1 MKKETIF
8 AATFL
13 LFILTSCA
21 EKEPE
26 IWTPH
31 PEAFMIPEDGCIE
44 LEEYDR
50 ITDSDVPS
58 KIIVG
63 NKTFVPPPITKGN
76 IFNYSVYNDEEYF
89 RIIFFSEDGSLIE
102 GDEEEY
108 FRCSRTTIN
117 ELNQKN
123 MTHLI
128 DDLCYDFPK
137 IGEVKIDSLAESI
150 KVCYDRYN
158 ESRWG

>member
-21 EKEPE
+21 EQEPE

-31 PEAFMIPEDGCIE
+31 PEAFVIPEDGCIE

-89 RIIFFSEDGSLIE
+89 WTIFFSEDGSLI
-102 GDEEEY
+102 GGWI
-108 FRCSRTTIN
+108 IN
-117 ELNQKN
+117 
-123 MTHLI
+123 
-128 DDLCYDFPK
+128 
-137 IGEVKIDSLAESI
+137 
-150 KVCYDRYN
+150 
-158 ESRWG
+158 